1 MSEGQVAMCAR
12 VSTDQQT
19 RGDTIASQLEAL
31 RERIAAGGE
40 QLEPDHVYVDEG
52 YSGAG
57 LVRPALERLRD
68 AVAAGEVA
76 RLYVHAPDRLARR
89 YPHQVLLIE
98 EVQRAGTEVVFLNV
112 PSPAPPRTTCCCR
125 SRA

>member
-1 MSEGQVAMCAR
+1 MSEGQVAMYAR

-19 RGDTIASQLEAL
+19 RGNTIASQLEAL

-40 QLEPDHVYVDEG
+40 QLEPDHVRVDEG
-52 YSGAG
+52 YGGAG

-89 YPHQVLLIE
+89 YAHQVLLVE
-98 EVQRAGTEVVFLNV
+98 EFQRAGAEVVFLNRPLAGTAEDDLLLQV
-112 PSPAPPRTTCCCR
+112 Q
-125 SRA
+125 